1 MSTVLPAATFDIPG
15 VPGQTTWFDQYEDTQ
30 DVAVT
35 VSPSV
40 QQPVTG
46 IVDFRRTDVV
56 FNWAHHFTFTA
67 PNWTAGTGQT
77 LTNSAY
83 APYNIVGPTRLKIQ
97 NQYNSVEVE
106 SGIDWYIFNLI
117 RPYRRSAHQRGILQG
132 ANPEGSPAGN
142 NGVGYLNV
150 ATPQP
155 NLVVPAQWSRAT
167 AFDLFL
173 GVPGGAWF
181 DEYYALDVSGNYL
194 GALADVFVSPQY
206 MAGTQRLL
214 KTSILMN
221 PLLGPTTDT
230 APVQTTTN
238 TPTTDTASTAS
249 ITATLSIRRVG
260 VYGTTAAASLPA
272 PQPWQYRWK
281 TDRFSLSGKSQAIIQ
296 VPDDAGQVLCTYLRI
311 FDPAANGGVGAP
323 VELSAFAANSLA
335 VQFLYGSGQTW
346 FQGTAEEC
354 QLLWLEQHGF
364 LLPQGVVAID
374 FATDEL
380 DTFTNKRAMNTL
392 NTAGIE
398 WSVQFAAPLSSE
410 AYAVLGVES
419 LVYVV

>member
-1 MSTVLPAATFDIPG
+1 MSTVMPAATFDIPG

-30 DVAVT
+30 DINVT
-35 VSPSV
+35 TSASV
-40 QQPVTG
+40 QTPITG

-56 FNWAHHFTFTA
+56 FNWKHHFKFTS
-67 PNWTAGTGQT
+67 PVFTAGTGQT
-77 LTNSAY
+77 LTNSPY
-83 APYNIVGPTRLKIQ
+83 APYNIVGPVRLKIQ

-106 SGIDWYIFNLI
+106 SGIDWFIFNLI
-117 RPYRRSAHQRGILQG
+117 RPYRSTVAKRNILQG
-132 ANPEGSPAGN
+132 ANPAGSPVGAPGQ
-142 NGVGYLNV
+142 GYLNV
-150 ATPQP
+150 ATPQA
-155 NLVVPAQWSRAT
+155 NLAAPAQWAPGT
-167 AFDLFL
+167 AFDLL
-173 GVPGGAWF
+173 LDVPGGTWF
-181 DEYYALDVSGNYL
+181 DEYYALDVDGNYL
-194 GALADVFVSPQY
+194 GALADVLVSPQY
-206 MAGTQRLL
+206 MAGTQRLI

-221 PLLGPTTDT
+221 PLLGPTTDV
-230 APVQTTTN
+230 APVQTTTL

-249 ITATLSIRRVG
+249 VTTSLSIRRTG

-296 VPDDAGQVLCTYLRI
+296 VPDDAGQVLCTYLRLY
-311 FDPAANGGVGAP
+311 DPAANGGVGGP
-323 VELSAFAANSLA
+323 VQLSSFAANSLA

-354 QLLWLEQHGF
+354 QYLWLEQHGF
-364 LLPQGVVAID
+364 LLPQGVLGID
-374 FATDEL
+374 FAIDEIG
-380 DTFTNKRAMNTL
+380 TFSNKRAMNTL

-398 WSVQFAAPLSSE
+398 WSVQFSAPLSSS